1 MKGSLKFNAVASVEK
16 VNCNG
21 GTKFLGISKCG
32 SAIIALRIG
41 EHPAIVV

>member
-1 MKGSLKFNAVASVEK
+1 MKGSLKFDAVASAEK
-16 VNCNG
+16 VTCGG